1 MTSLQQLNI
10 ESFKE
15 GNRLEAKL
23 AKGGVPASLWE
34 TYASFANTDGGLIL
48 LGVKENKNHTFAI
61 EGIDNPELM
70 EKAFW
75 DGVNNKRVVNI
86 NLLNNSDVEIKEVD
100 GKTIIAIHVPRA
112 ERIYRPVYKG
122 QDMFTGTYRRN
133 GEGDYLCSREEVAA
147 IFRDA
152 SQVTQDN
159 KLMFSMI
166 DIGERA
172 GSGVP
177 GVFSVWHKTFGASP
191 EYSQR
196 TSPDRIT
203 TTLFTT
209 QKTTFT
215 TQKTTQEPDNTEE
228 KNGAKVIENTSEVIE
243 NVIENTSD
251 VIENAVSLSKNQE
264 AILRIIKDNPSIS
277 KAKLALEV
285 GISENSISRNIEA
298 MRGKYLRRVG
308 PDKGG
313 HWEVI

>member
-1 MTSLQQLNI
+1 
-10 ESFKE
+10 
-15 GNRLEAKL
+15 
-23 AKGGVPASLWE
+23 
-34 TYASFANTDGGLIL
+34 
-48 LGVKENKNHTFAI
+48 
-61 EGIDNPELM
+61 
-70 EKAFW
+70 
-75 DGVNNKRVVNI
+75 
-86 NLLNNSDVEIKEVD
+86 
-100 GKTIIAIHVPRA
+100 
-112 ERIYRPVYKG
+112 
-122 QDMFTGTYRRN
+122 
-133 GEGDYLCSREEVAA
+133 
-147 IFRDA
+147 
-152 SQVTQDN
+152 
-159 KLMFSMI
+159 MI

-172 GSGVP
+172 GSGIP

-243 NVIENTSD
+243 NVIENTDTVEKNDAKVIENASTVIENTSD